1 MSASWRNVGDMF
13 AVIDT
18 ETTGLKPTT
27 SRVLEVGVVALDRSG
42 AVEWEWSTLLDPKQD
57 VGATHL
63 HGVAQEDVIG
73 APTFAEISD
82 TLTKLLSG
90 RVLVAHNISFDGPM
104 LREEFIRNSK
114 PQLEQP
120 WLCTAEQAKRQG
132 FRPYRLDACCEALGI
147 SLVNAHTAL
156 GDARATAELFSRIF
170 DLNSDQVKSVVDL
183 AQQTIFEPSLMLD
196 FGNSEPRLLSRD
208 IWSKAP
214 VLS

>member
-1 MSASWRNVGDMF
+1 MSGQWRNVGVMF

-18 ETTGLKPTT
+18 ETTGLKPST
-27 SRVLEVGVVALDRSG
+27 SRVIELGVVALDRSG
-42 AVEWEWSTLLDPKQD
+42 EVEWEWSTLLDPKQD

-73 APTFAEISD
+73 APTFAEISS
-82 TLTKLLSG
+82 TLTQLLAG
-90 RVLVAHNISFDGPM
+90 RVLVAHNIAFDGPM
-104 LREEFIRNSK
+104 LREEFVRNSK

-120 WLCTAEQAKRQG
+120 WLCTATQAKSLG

-156 GDARATAELFSRIF
+156 GDARATAELFPRIY
-170 DLNSDQVKSVVDL
+170 DLSSEQVDFAVTR
-183 AQQTIFEPSLMLD
+183 AQLTSSEPSLMLD
-196 FGNSEPRLLSRD
+196 FGDPEPRLLSRD
-208 IWSKAP
+208 TWRTAP